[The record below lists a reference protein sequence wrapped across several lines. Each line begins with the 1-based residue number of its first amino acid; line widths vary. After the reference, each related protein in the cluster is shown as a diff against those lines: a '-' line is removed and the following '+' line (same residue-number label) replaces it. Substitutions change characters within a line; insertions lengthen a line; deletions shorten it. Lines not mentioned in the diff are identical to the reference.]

1 MINHDTS
8 KCTYVPEN
16 DCVYMSQSMCYD
28 EMNGDKGH
36 FNICLLSVIIKKWLA
51 LQITI

>member
-1 MINHDTS
+1 MINYDRR

-28 EMNGDKGH
+28 EMNDDKGH
-36 FNICLLSVIIKKWLA
+36 FNIILLTVIIKNG
-51 LQITI
+51 